1 MNTLDRNSLT
11 LPVEVVIEIFSR
23 LPLKSIARSRCV
35 CKLWSSLLR
44 GQDFTDSF
52 STKSRARPQLL
63 FACSDHRVSKF
74 IFFTSPQ
81 PENPEEN
88 SNVVVATNHLAPF
101 PLSDVFYG
109 STNGFFCYEAERI
122 FEGMEGPVFDPVVCN
137 PNTGQSLTL
146 PSLNSRDRHG
156 AKSYLGYDPIGKEFK
171 VLSTLRTFAND
182 EWIVVKHQVL
192 TLGTDDLA
200 WRSVECCVTHS
211 YSSKWICIGGVIYY
225 ATSVDDSSRW
235 ISWKLSIEKCTIRQ
249 LWWTTVANSVWL
261 CRWILVLLP
270 ESVRVLRCG
279 YLSRRRCKAWV
290 VQACVRVATFVEG
303 CGYGGHVHR
312 WNGWWKGNRVFSPLY
327 QHVPSYV
334 VYFNV
339 ERKTITK
346 VGILGMEAFQ
356 GMRFST
362 HLNYVENAREAY
374 LSNFQWGKCSFHFVC
389 FFFSNVLWKIQ
400 QGDDR

>member
-122 FEGMEGPVFDPVVCN
+122 FEGMEAPVFDPVVCN

-182 EWIVVKHQVL
+182 EWVVVKHQVL
-192 TLGTDDLA
+192 TLGAEDLA
-200 WRSVECCVTHS
+200 WRSVECCVPHS

-225 ATSVDDSSRW
+225 ATSVDSSRY
-235 ISWKLSIEKCTIRQ
+235 SMVACFDLRTEKF
-249 LWWTTVANSVWL
+249 
-261 CRWILVLLP
+261 
-270 ESVRVLRCG
+270 
-279 YLSRRRCKAWV
+279 
-290 VQACVRVATFVEG
+290 TFVEFLETFSKEMHHSTTLVNY
-303 CGYGGHVHR
+303 CGRLGLIMSLESGFVTGECTSFEMWVLEDAARHEWSKHVYVLPPS
-312 WNGWWKGNRVFSPLY
+312 WKDVVTEVMYIAGMVGESEIVFSPLY

-356 GMRFST
+356 GKRFST
-362 HLNYVENAREAY
+362 HLNYVENVK
-374 LSNFQWGKCSFHFVC
+374 L
-389 FFFSNVLWKIQ
+389 I
-400 QGDDR
+400 